1 VPRVP
6 AEERA
11 RLNRVAV
18 EAVPLAVI
26 VAGGG
31 LLFAHG
37 LRAGATWDEAV
48 YLGQTDALAHGQKL
62 GTQVFTAQPPGFHW
76 LLLAVSRIDG
86 VGVDQLRLADLAIAL
101 VGLLA
106 VYAVARAVAGPV
118 AGVLA
123 AALLAIAPA
132 YPTFAAEISAD
143 LPGTVLAALSLAC
156 FVAPTGRRSLRLV
169 AAGVLFAAA
178 ESVKLDAFILLL
190 PVPAYVAMRRI
201 RPADVGI
208 AAAAAA
214 VSFLAGAAALGS
226 ELPKV
231 WRSAVAYHVAA
242 RRVGGSISANEHELT
257 SFFHPHQPFTWLAVV
272 AFAAAVVL
280 RPRTRLPLWPLWM
293 TAVVSVLFLLWH
305 RPIRDNHMVLLAV
318 ALAPPVAASLAA
330 AAARDRRFQAAALG
344 GLVLV
349 LAAAYVQNV
358 HHARRQVPLMPGLTW
373 AVGKVEAAVPP
384 GELVVSDHPI
394 VPFLAHR
401 RMPGQTID
409 TALLRFR
416 TGYLTD
422 ATVLHAIS
430 EYHVPVVVVLHAPAN
445 PRRAREA
452 VSEASDVRHDHGVLP
467 VGIGL
472 TLWPVVA
479 IERTS
484 RRTRPPSA
492 RLHLPL
498 SLVGSP

>member
-1 VPRVP
+1 MPGGGASVPRVP

-11 RLNRVAV
+11 RLNRVAA

-31 LLFAHG
+31 VLFRYG
-37 LRAGATWDEAV
+37 LRAGPTWDEAV
-48 YLGQTDALAHGQKL
+48 YLGQTDALAHGQRL

-76 LLLAVSRIDG
+76 LLLAVSWLDG
-86 VGVDQLRLADLAIAL
+86 VGVDQLRLADLALAL

-118 AGVLA
+118 AGLLG
-123 AALLAIAPA
+123 AALLAIAPV

-143 LPGTVLAALSLAC
+143 LPGCVLAELSLAC
-156 FVAPTGRRSLRLV
+156 FVVPTRRRRLRLV

-190 PVPAYVAMRRI
+190 PVLAYWATRRI
-201 RPADVGI
+201 RPADAGT
-208 AAAAAA
+208 AA
-214 VSFLAGAAALGS
+214 VSAGVALAAGAAVLGS
-226 ELPKV
+226 ALPDV
-231 WRSAVAYHVAA
+231 WHNAVAYHVSA

-257 SFFHPHQPFTWLAVV
+257 SFFHTHQPFTWLAVAAFVV
-272 AFAAAVVL
+272 ALLL
-280 RPRTRLPLWPLWM
+280 RPRTRLPVWPLWA
-293 TAVVSVLFLLWH
+293 TAVLSVLFLLWH

-318 ALAPPVAASLAA
+318 ALAPPMGASLAA
-330 AAARDRRFQAAALG
+330 AAAHVRRFEAVALA

-349 LAAAYVQNV
+349 LAAAYVQDT
-358 HHARRQVPLMPGLTW
+358 HHLKRQVPLMPGLTW

-384 GELVVSDHPI
+384 GQLVVSDHPI

-409 TALLRFR
+409 TALLRFQ

-430 EYHVPVVVVLHAPAN
+430 EYHVPVVVVG
-445 PRRAREA
+445 R
-452 VSEASDVRHDHGVLP
+452 SFY
-467 VGIGL
+467 
-472 TLWPVVA
+472 
-479 IERTS
+479 
-484 RRTRPPSA
+484 TRPRILAVLAKQFP
-492 RLHLPL
+492 RHETFDTIT
-498 SLVGSP
+498 VYYR